1 MIQLEEFPLPYAG
14 PIGALPPVKMINL
27 ITNSHAKELK
37 NKDFTKEIEDKRID
51 GLFVDIGPNIHGKK
65 VKKKEF

>member
-1 MIQLEEFPLPYAG
+1 
-14 PIGALPPVKMINL
+14 MINL

-37 NKDFTKEIEDKRID
+37 NKDFIKEIEDKRID

-65 VKKKEF
+65 VKKKEFYFLRVQE

>member
-1 MIQLEEFPLPYAG
+1 
-14 PIGALPPVKMINL
+14 MINL

-37 NKDFTKEIEDKRID
+37 NKDFTKEIEDKSID

-65 VKKKEF
+65 VKKKNFIF